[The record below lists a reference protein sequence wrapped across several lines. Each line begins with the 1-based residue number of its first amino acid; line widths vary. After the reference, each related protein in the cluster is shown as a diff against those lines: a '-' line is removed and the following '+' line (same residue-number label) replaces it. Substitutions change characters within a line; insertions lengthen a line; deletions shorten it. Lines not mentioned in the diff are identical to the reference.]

1 MKLINGGKSKRPDQ
15 VEIRLEA
22 EYFQTLLQVCQDI
35 FEKDYK
41 KSRNNIR
48 SVTKAITA
56 LAFAISKV
64 SIAINMPKETLQDAI
79 GQSYDVMFE
88 EKP

>member
-1 MKLINGGKSKRPDQ
+1 MKLIRGGKSKRPGQ
-15 VEIRLEA
+15 VEIRLED

-41 KSRNNIR
+41 KSKNNVR
-48 SVTKAITA
+48 SMSKVITA
-56 LAFAISKV
+56 LAFAISKA

-79 GQSYDVMFE
+79 GQSYDIMIE
-88 EKP
+88 EQ